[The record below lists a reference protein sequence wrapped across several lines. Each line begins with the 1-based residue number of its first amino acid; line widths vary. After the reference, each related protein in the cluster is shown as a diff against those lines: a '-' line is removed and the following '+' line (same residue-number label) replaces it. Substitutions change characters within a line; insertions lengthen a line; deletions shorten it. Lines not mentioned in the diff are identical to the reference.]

1 MKKGFKSGLLIFIIL
16 LLITG
21 GISAYCIFSSRNSPN
36 TAKLP
41 ENGNPSGITFSVKS
55 ANSSNT
61 KVTASNSK
69 QYVAALYVEG
79 TIEEA
84 NTTYNQK
91 WLLSTISALANDT
104 NNVAIALYINSPGGA
119 VYQADEVYLALEA
132 YRKLGKPIYCYMGAT
147 AASGGYYIAC
157 AGNKIYANRNTL
169 TGSIGVIS
177 GQVLDATDM
186 MDKIGLKSE
195 TIHAGRNKNMGNFNE
210 PISDEQRAILQGI
223 ADECYDQFTGIVAD
237 DRKIPLDKVKEL
249 ADGRIYTAK
258 QAKENKLIDE
268 ICTYETMLNEIK
280 TAILEKPDIKVV
292 DYKYQKEIN
301 LTNFLSRA
309 EYDFATSQAAANL
322 GLPLKVVEQMNSTVS
337 YPAYLY
343 EN

>member
-61 KVTASNSK
+61 KVTASYSK

-157 AGNKIYANRNTL
+157 PSTKIYANRNTM
-169 TGSIGVIS
+169 TGSIGVIA
-177 GQVLDATDM
+177 GQFIDITELLDNVGI
-186 MDKIGLKSE
+186 KID
-195 TIHAGRNKNMGNFNE
+195 TIHSGKNKLMGSYYE
-210 PISDEQRAILQGI
+210 PMTKEQEQIMQKLS
-223 ADECYDQFTGIVAD
+223 DECYDQFVSIVAQN
-237 DRKIPLDKVKEL
+237 RPLTYKEAVEL
-249 ADGRIYTAK
+249 ADGRVYTAV
-258 QAKENKLIDE
+258 QAVKNKLIDKIDSWDNMINDLFKTE
-268 ICTYETMLNEIK
+268 FEGETFVVKTFKYEHKPTMMESLMGVVSSIQNKK
-280 TAILEKPDIKVV
+280 TASSMGIPETVLE
-292 DYKYQKEIN
+292 EIQGFN
-301 LTNFLSRA
+301 
-309 EYDFATSQAAANL
+309 
-322 GLPLKVVEQMNSTVS
+322 S
-337 YPAYLY
+337 YPAYILK
-343 EN
+343 